1 MHPASAAPLF
11 SAATALP
18 ESDPKLIPEMFTTD
32 SGRNARL
39 RPRAAPSTLAH
50 GMNASC
56 PTWGLDAGTA
66 PPNVR
71 CFTIT

>member
-1 MHPASAAPLF
+1 LF

-18 ESDPKLIPEMFTTD
+18 DSDPKLIPEMFTTE
-32 SGRNARL
+32 SGRNAHL

-50 GMNASC
+50 GSHASC
-56 PTWGLDAGTA
+56 PTRGFDAGTA
-66 PPNVR
+66 RPNVR